1 MMKKIP
7 LSLMF
12 SLAMCV
18 SMFAG
23 EIYVFHDSSCM
34 DKLQFKEKTLTADY
48 KLKTTG
54 NLISYNIH
62 ANENELIRLDIN
74 PESEE
79 ILSDMPI
86 GTKNCNELIWDEQFS
101 KDINAQVTDIY
112 VVTLVDGKYRIS
124 PVDRASYFYSSDD
137 EISYSD
143 EVYGFSFDM
152 GEFDPNADLLT
163 YGLKSKVKFSFADD
177 MHCPGEY
184 HFYKSTRNRNLS
196 ENEVVAV
203 PHIGII
209 RNFTISKKLN
219 RNLRE
224 LDLEMVNDMPLSMF
238 MEQECNKTTTK
249 TAVTQ
254 VEENITKETP
264 TTKEMAKASNIDINA
279 TSTVAKPT
287 EKIVEKT
294 TEKVIAKG
302 NGRTLQAATLP
313 GSNASNTVTETC
325 HHIYRNA
332 DTGFYY
338 NRNTGKTAE
347 GECGGITYLDGK
359 MQNSDYQETTATTA
373 LISNAPIGDEF
384 VAKGGEVIT
393 SDVIIEVAEGEAV
406 KTVTETII
414 VETKVTDTPNQ
425 KVIITETKP
434 KIVYKEPKVI
444 YSEANPIVINET
456 LEPQDTKIVAAPNT
470 ISNATPYTKSNT
482 FTNDCT
488 VSPRTGFHVVKKGET
503 LYKLSNMYN
512 ASIEDL
518 MKWNTLNSSAISV
531 CQHLRVQPEVSL
543 TQNAVRIPANEFV
556 SKGGTVNTTTIV
568 TKSAPV
574 KRVYHYITQGETL
587 YGISKKYGVNV
598 EDVKRLNKLSDN
610 YLKPGWRLSIPNS
623 SDSLNA
629 APAVQKVDAQP
640 MFKEAAP
647 AIQQETSS
655 DSKLLMPKGGS
666 SMKIPES
673 SEEHLSN
680 YQNQHIYHTV
690 GEDETINDIAMKY
703 GTSIN
708 ALKLLNAMGEGE
720 VLIPFQKIKV
730 R

>member
-1 MMKKIP
+1 
-7 LSLMF
+7 MF
-12 SLAMCV
+12 SLAICV

-34 DKLQFKEKTLTADY
+34 DKLQFKEKTLTADF

-62 ANENELIRLDIN
+62 ANANEIIRLDIN
-74 PESEE
+74 PEGEE
-79 ILSDMPI
+79 LLSDMPI

-101 KDINAQVTDIY
+101 KDINAQAIEVN

-124 PVDRASYFYSSDD
+124 QVDRASYFYSSED

-143 EVYGFSFDM
+143 EAYGFSFDM
-152 GEFDPNADLLT
+152 AAFDQSADLLT

-184 HFYKSTRNRNLS
+184 HFYKSTKNRNLS
-196 ENEVVAV
+196 ENEVVVV
-203 PHIGII
+203 PNIGII

-219 RNLRE
+219 RNLKE
-224 LDLEMVNDMPLSMF
+224 QDLEMVNDMPLSMF
-238 MEQECNKTTTK
+238 MEQSCNKTIQTE
-249 TAVTQ
+249 VTQ
-254 VEENITKETP
+254 VEKKVSKKAPAKTTVSKTKDAVASTSATVVKPATE
-264 TTKEMAKASNIDINA
+264 EAKDV
-279 TSTVAKPT
+279 TQKVA
-287 EKIVEKT
+287 IKT
-294 TEKVIAKG
+294 TE
-302 NGRTLQAATLP
+302 RTLPVASLP
-313 GSNASNTVTETC
+313 GSNAANTVIETC

-338 NRNTGKTAE
+338 NRDTGKTAD

-359 MQNSDYQETTATTA
+359 MQNSDYQITTATTA
-373 LISNAPIGDEF
+373 LVSNAPIEDEF
-384 VAKGGEVIT
+384 VAKGGEMATTV
-393 SDVIIEVAEGEAV
+393 VAAEEAIN
-406 KTVTETII
+406 KVTEVKSDILT
-414 VETKVTDTPNQ
+414 ETKVAVTPTQ
-425 KVIITETKP
+425 KVIIQETKP

-444 YSEANPIVINET
+444 YKETTPIVIDET
-456 LEPQDTKIVAAPNT
+456 LEPQDTKIIAQPVMT
-470 ISNATPYTKSNT
+470 YTVT
-482 FTNDCT
+482 DDCT
-488 VSPRTGFHVVKKGET
+488 VSPHTGFHVVKKGET
-503 LYKLSNMYN
+503 LYKLSNMYS

-518 MKWNTLNSSAISV
+518 IKWNNLQGSSISI
-531 CQHLRVQPEVSL
+531 CQHLRIQPEISL
-543 TQNAVRIPANEFV
+543 TQNAARIPANEFV
-556 SKGGTVNTTTIV
+556 SKGGEVKTMTTVV

-587 YGISKKYGVNV
+587 YAISKKYGVHV
-598 EDVKRLNKLSDN
+598 EDVKKLNKLSDN

-623 SDSLNA
+623 SDNLNA
-629 APAVQKVDAQP
+629 AAQTVQKVEAKP
-640 MFKEAAP
+640 MLLQAAP
-647 AIQQETSS
+647 MIKKETPST
-655 DSKLLMPKGGS
+655 MEMAPKGGS

-690 GEDETINDIAMKY
+690 AEDETINDIAMKY